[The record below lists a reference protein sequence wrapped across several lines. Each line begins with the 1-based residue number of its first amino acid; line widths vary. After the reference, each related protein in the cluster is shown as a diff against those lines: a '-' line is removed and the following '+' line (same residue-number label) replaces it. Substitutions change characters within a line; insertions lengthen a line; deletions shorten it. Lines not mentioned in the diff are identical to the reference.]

1 MSTDTLIQSSTEKL
15 TEKHPLHAEVEAA
28 YNAGDIERWI
38 SCYEENAV
46 LESGSSASLAVG
58 RQQIGKILERLIAL
72 RGSLA
77 AETVFALKAY
87 DHVLLRGKFSLLYT
101 DDHGKPQEMI
111 AHTVEVAKRGSDGQ
125 WRFIIDHANGAGQ
138 LEKP

>member
-1 MSTDTLIQSSTEKL
+1 MSTDTLTQSSTERL

-38 SCYEENAV
+38 SCYGENAV
-46 LESGSSASLAVG
+46 LRSGSAVGLAIG
-58 RQQIGKILERLIAL
+58 RQQIGKILEGLIAL

-77 AETVFALKAY
+77 AETVYAVKAD
-87 DHVLLRGKFSLLYT
+87 DHMLLRGKFKLSYIDEGGEL
-101 DDHGKPQEMI
+101 QEMI

-125 WRFIIDHANGAGQ
+125 WRFIIDHASGADQ
-138 LEKP
+138 LE